1 MKKMLKTD
9 KPNTFIEVELYYC
22 KGGQSDWER
31 ERNPRSYRLSI
42 TPVEVTHDCGYTV
55 TTGSPNDGVTLILT
69 RPGRASKKAEAEA
82 EKLVESLYRGYA
94 YQVATKNGLT
104 VSFDN

>member
-9 KPNTFIEVELYYC
+9 RPNTFIEVELYYC

-42 TPVEVTHDCGYTV
+42 APVEVSHVDGYIV
-55 TTGSPNDGVTLILT
+55 TTGSPSDSVTLILT
-69 RPGRASKKAEAEA
+69 QPARASKKAEAEA
-82 EKLVESLYRGYA
+82 EKLAESLYRGYA

-104 VSFDN
+104 VNFND